1 MLGKQKSF
9 FGKLTGRRKN
19 KISHVWRKDHK
30 VRRICERRMGVRD

>member
-1 MLGKQKSF
+1 MLGKRKSF

-19 KISHVWRKDHK
+19 KISHVWKGHG